1 MKGNSTLEIIKSR
14 IFSKK
19 NILFFIIITFLFVI
33 NYLAITTIYTIYD
46 YYHATF
52 QYNVGARTLYVE
64 KKNDSQDFE
73 ELKNIEHV
81 VFIASDKYLNGKN
94 VTIPKFDYEDNE
106 TSVSLQLLTSN
117 DNIRLTKGNFVK
129 NNNEIICPNKFYP
142 FGIFYKDKF
151 GESNEKVIDS
161 RIIDGNTLINKK
173 IEFNIEDKKRNLKVV
188 GTYDASIAKNES
200 NICYISKKLYD
211 EIHPGVELRGISEWV
226 DGRIE
231 YDYYYFTNKMI
242 IVDDYKNVEAVKREI
257 LKNNYF
263 VMNYVVVS
271 QNDMIATLS
280 IPIFALM
287 VLIIISITVSISFVK
302 KKIKNNANHIGL
314 LKTVGY
320 TDKEIV
326 KIDTSENIIVLVIAC
341 ASSCVLSS
349 IIIHIVTN
357 TYLGNFKYYNV
368 IFSIPYLYII
378 IFSIIMILIISLF
391 QIKKIKKSLNKCVQS
406 LVNGK

>member
-1 MKGNSTLEIIKSR
+1 M
-14 IFSKK
+14 
-19 NILFFIIITFLFVI
+19 
-33 NYLAITTIYTIYD
+33 
-46 YYHATF
+46 
-52 QYNVGARTLYVE
+52 
-64 KKNDSQDFE
+64 
-73 ELKNIEHV
+73 
-81 VFIASDKYLNGKN
+81 NGKN